1 MNRFFKSF
9 SSLSFWRT
17 IFEAI
22 RIMAAIQY
30 LRILSEQDNR
40 LVFWIVVVAFI
51 FDPAVQAFQSIRG
64 KANH

>member
-1 MNRFFKSF
+1 
-9 SSLSFWRT
+9 
-17 IFEAI
+17 
-22 RIMAAIQY
+22 MAAIQY